1 MLDSKTRYRIHECLA
16 EHFSFIQY
24 PSPRAFPLD
33 NRPTGL
39 RRLWIERP
47 RMPIAVAMIPPPL
60 MLFIP
65 VIGVYLSIAYLVFLF
80 IYFKRT

>member
-1 MLDSKTRYRIHECLA
+1 
-16 EHFSFIQY
+16 
-24 PSPRAFPLD
+24 
-33 NRPTGL
+33 
-39 RRLWIERP
+39 
-47 RMPIAVAMIPPPL
+47 MPIAVAMIPPPL